1 MDSDGQTL
9 VTVDSHRMYYLITKE
24 EEGHHELL
32 LISNTAGLEVYSFSF
47 GNRCLEQFDRL

>member
-1 MDSDGQTL
+1 
-9 VTVDSHRMYYLITKE
+9 MYYLITKE